1 MKNRK
6 RLVSVLAGVMAA
18 VLLLTLL
25 MSILPTFAGAASSGE
40 IRKQIIA
47 LQQERKEVQNQI
59 ADVKKQ
65 YKENEN
71 EIADLIAKKNV
82 IDQEIQL
89 LNTQIININEQ
100 ISAYN
105 LLIADKQDE
114 LDTAED
120 RLETLNQENKDRIRT
135 MEEEGEVSY
144 WEVVFKANSF
154 SDLLDRLNMV
164 EEIAAS
170 DKRRL
175 QELSDAAN
183 KVEEAQAELET
194 EKGELE
200 TTKKDLDDTQ
210 AEMNEKNKESEALLQ
225 ELLQKADDL
234 QALEEECKE
243 QENAFL
249 KQIAAME
256 VQFNAAKQREW
267 EAWKATSV
275 PPTTQGGGTGGN
287 GSDNT
292 GGNSA
297 TTAGGGSSGS
307 GGNSGGNSG
316 GSSGGW
322 QVPCS
327 YTSITSPFGNRK
339 SPTAGAS
346 SYHQGV
352 DLDTGTGDPVY
363 ATRAGVVTIA
373 GWGNAAGNYVQINHQ
388 DGFSSIYMHMSSY
401 CVSAGQIVSA
411 GQLIGA
417 TGATGVATGDHLH
430 FGISYNGVYVN
441 PCNYVPLY

>member
-71 EIADLIAKKNV
+71 EIADLIAQKNV
-82 IDQEIQL
+82 VDQEIQL

-120 RLETLNQENKDRIRT
+120 RLETLNQENKERIRT

-144 WEVVFKANSF
+144 WEVLFKANSF

-175 QELSDAAN
+175 QELSDAAD

-210 AEMNEKNKESEALLQ
+210 TEMNEKSKESEALLQ

-234 QALEEECKE
+234 EALEEECKE

-275 PPTTQGGGTGGN
+275 P
-287 GSDNT
+287 
-292 GGNSA
+292 A
-297 TTAGGGSSGS
+297 TTAAGGTNGS
-307 GGNSGGNSG
+307 GGTSGSSG
-316 GSSGGW
+316 GSSGGSGGW
-322 QVPCS
+322 LVPCS
-327 YTSITSPFGNRK
+327 YTSITSPFGNRV
-339 SPTAGAS
+339 SPTSGAS
-346 SYHQGV
+346 TYHQGV
-352 DLDTGTGDPVY
+352 DLDTGTGDNVY
-363 ATRAGVVTIA
+363 ASRAGVVTVA

-388 DGFSSIYMHMSSY
+388 DGFSSIYMHLKSS

-411 GQLIGA
+411 GQLIGL
-417 TGATGVATGDHLH
+417 TGATGITTGDHLH

-441 PCNYVPLY
+441 PCNYVALY

>member
-71 EIADLIAKKNV
+71 EIADLIAQKNV
-82 IDQEIQL
+82 VDQEIQL

-120 RLETLNQENKDRIRT
+120 RLEALNQENKERIRT

-144 WEVVFKANSF
+144 WEVLFKANSF

-210 AEMNEKNKESEALLQ
+210 AEMNEKSKESEALLQ

-275 PPTTQGGGTGGN
+275 PPTTQAGGTGG
-287 GSDNT
+287 S
-292 GGNSA
+292 
-297 TTAGGGSSGS
+297 SSGGTS
-307 GGNSGGNSG
+307 GSSG
-316 GSSGGW
+316 GSSGGSGGW
-322 QVPCS
+322 LVPCS
-327 YTSITSPFGNRK
+327 YTSITSPFGNRN
-339 SPTAGAS
+339 SPTSGAS
-346 SYHQGV
+346 TYHQGV

-363 ATRAGVVTIA
+363 ASRAGVVTVA
-373 GWGNAAGNYVQINHQ
+373 GWGRAAGNYVQINHQ
-388 DGFSSIYMHMSSY
+388 DGFSSIYMHLSSY

-417 TGATGVATGDHLH
+417 TGATGITTGDHLH
-430 FGISYNGVYVN
+430 FGISYNRVYVN
-441 PCNYVPLY
+441 PCNYVALY

>member
-71 EIADLIAKKNV
+71 EIADLIAQKNV
-82 IDQEIQL
+82 VDQEIQL

-120 RLETLNQENKDRIRT
+120 RLEALNQENKERIRT

-144 WEVVFKANSF
+144 WEVLFKANSF

-210 AEMNEKNKESEALLQ
+210 AEMNEKSKESEALLQ

-275 PPTTQGGGTGGN
+275 PATTQAGGTGG
-287 GSDNT
+287 S
-292 GGNSA
+292 
-297 TTAGGGSSGS
+297 SSGGTS
-307 GGNSGGNSG
+307 GGSG
-316 GSSGGW
+316 GSSGGSGGW
-322 QVPCS
+322 LVPCS
-327 YTSITSPFGNRK
+327 YTSITSPFGNRN
-339 SPTAGAS
+339 SPTSGAS

-363 ATRAGVVTIA
+363 ASRAGVVTVA

-388 DGFSSIYMHMSSY
+388 DGFSSIYMHLSSY

-417 TGATGVATGDHLH
+417 TGATGIATGDHLH

-441 PCNYVPLY
+441 PCNYVALY

>member
-120 RLETLNQENKDRIRT
+120 RLETLNQENKERIRT

-275 PPTTQGGGTGGN
+275 P
-287 GSDNT
+287 
-292 GGNSA
+292 A

-363 ATRAGVVTIA
+363 ATRAGVVTVA

-388 DGFSSIYMHMSSY
+388 DGFSSIYMHLKSS

-417 TGATGVATGDHLH
+417 TGATGITTGDHLH

>member
-154 SDLLDRLNMV
+154 SDLLDRMSMI

-170 DKRRL
+170 DNRRL
-175 QELSDAAN
+175 EALDEATKAVATAQEELATEKADLEQT
-183 KVEEAQAELET
+183 KEELNSTQAELDAKRE
-194 EKGELE
+194 EADGVIAELVAKGQEIEGLQDELE
-200 TTKKDLDDTQ
+200 SEDQDL
-210 AEMNEKNKESEALLQ
+210 
-225 ELLQKADDL
+225 
-234 QALEEECKE
+234 
-243 QENAFL
+243 L
-249 KQIAAME
+249 KQIAQME
-256 VQFNAAKQREW
+256 KEYNAAKHQEW
-267 EAWKATSV
+267 LAYMATYTTV
-275 PPTTQGGGTGGN
+275 PP
-287 GSDNT
+287 
-292 GGNSA
+292 A
-297 TTAGGGSSGS
+297 TTASSGTGVNGS
-307 GGNSGGNSG
+307 TNNGGNSG
-316 GSSGGW
+316 GSGNNGSSTPSSGGSW
-322 QVPCS
+322 LRPCS
-327 YTSITSPFGNRK
+327 YTYMSSPFGFRT

-352 DLDTGTGDPVY
+352 DLAAPANTPVY
-363 ATRAGVVTIA
+363 ATRSGIVTTTTYS
-373 GWGNAAGNYVQINHQ
+373 NAAGYYVTINHG
-388 DGFSSIYMHMSSY
+388 DGCSSIYMHLNNY
-401 CVSAGQIVSA
+401 VVSAGQAVSA
-411 GQLIGA
+411 GQLIGYVGRTGIA
-417 TGATGVATGDHLH
+417 TGYHLH
-430 FGISYNGVYVN
+430 FGIAYNGAYVN
-441 PCNYVPLY
+441 PCAYVSL

>member
-71 EIADLIAKKNV
+71 EIADLIAQKNV
-82 IDQEIQL
+82 VDQEIQL

-120 RLETLNQENKDRIRT
+120 RLEALNQENKERIRT

-144 WEVVFKANSF
+144 WEVLFKANSF

-210 AEMNEKNKESEALLQ
+210 TEMNEKSKESEALLQ

-234 QALEEECKE
+234 EALEEECKE

-275 PPTTQGGGTGGN
+275 P
-287 GSDNT
+287 
-292 GGNSA
+292 A
-297 TTAGGGSSGS
+297 TTAAGGTNGSGGTSGSSGGSSG
-307 GGNSGGNSG
+307 G
-316 GSSGGW
+316 SGGW

-327 YTSITSPFGNRK
+327 YTSITSPFGNRV
-339 SPTAGAS
+339 SPTSGAS
-346 SYHQGV
+346 TYHQGV
-352 DLDTGTGDPVY
+352 DLDTGTGDRVY
-363 ATRAGVVTIA
+363 ASRAGVVTVA

-388 DGFSSIYMHMSSY
+388 DGFSSIYMHLSSY

-411 GQLIGA
+411 GELIGL
-417 TGATGVATGDHLH
+417 TGATGITTGDHLH

-441 PCNYVPLY
+441 PCNYVALY

>member
-71 EIADLIAKKNV
+71 EIADLIAQKNV
-82 IDQEIQL
+82 VDQEIQL

-120 RLETLNQENKDRIRT
+120 RLEALNQENKERIRT

-144 WEVVFKANSF
+144 WEVLFKANSF

-210 AEMNEKNKESEALLQ
+210 AEMYEKNKESEALLQ

-275 PPTTQGGGTGGN
+275 PPTTQAGGTGG
-287 GSDNT
+287 S
-292 GGNSA
+292 
-297 TTAGGGSSGS
+297 SSGGTS
-307 GGNSGGNSG
+307 GSSG
-316 GSSGGW
+316 GSSGGSGGW
-322 QVPCS
+322 LVPCS
-327 YTSITSPFGNRK
+327 YTSITSPFGNRN
-339 SPTAGAS
+339 SPTSGAS
-346 SYHQGV
+346 TYHQGV

-363 ATRAGVVTIA
+363 ASRAGVVTVA

-388 DGFSSIYMHMSSY
+388 DGFSSIYMHLSSY

-417 TGATGVATGDHLH
+417 TGATGITTGDHLH

-441 PCNYVPLY
+441 PCNYVALY

>member
-71 EIADLIAKKNV
+71 EIADLIAQKNV
-82 IDQEIQL
+82 VDQEIQL

-120 RLETLNQENKDRIRT
+120 RLEALNQENKERIRT

-144 WEVVFKANSF
+144 WEVLFKANSF

-194 EKGELE
+194 EKGKLE

-275 PPTTQGGGTGGN
+275 PPTTQAGG
-287 GSDNT
+287 S
-292 GGNSA
+292 
-297 TTAGGGSSGS
+297 GGSSS
-307 GGNSGGNSG
+307 GGTSGSSG
-316 GSSGGW
+316 GSSGGSGGW
-322 QVPCS
+322 LVPCS
-327 YTSITSPFGNRK
+327 YTSITSPFGNRN
-339 SPTAGAS
+339 SPTSGAS
-346 SYHQGV
+346 TYHQGV

-363 ATRAGVVTIA
+363 ASRAGVVTVA

-388 DGFSSIYMHMSSY
+388 DGFSSIYMHLSSY

-417 TGATGVATGDHLH
+417 TGATGITTGDHLH

-441 PCNYVPLY
+441 PCNYVALY

>member
-71 EIADLIAKKNV
+71 EIADLIAQKNV
-82 IDQEIQL
+82 VDQEIQL

-120 RLETLNQENKDRIRT
+120 RLEALNQENKERIRT

-144 WEVVFKANSF
+144 WEVLFKANSF

-210 AEMNEKNKESEALLQ
+210 AEMNEKSKESEALLQ

-234 QALEEECKE
+234 EALEEECKE

-275 PPTTQGGGTGGN
+275 PPTTQAGGTGG
-287 GSDNT
+287 S
-292 GGNSA
+292 
-297 TTAGGGSSGS
+297 SSGGTS
-307 GGNSGGNSG
+307 GSSG
-316 GSSGGW
+316 GSSGGSGGW
-322 QVPCS
+322 LVPCS
-327 YTSITSPFGNRK
+327 YTSITSPFGNRN
-339 SPTAGAS
+339 SPTSGAS
-346 SYHQGV
+346 TYHQGV

-363 ATRAGVVTIA
+363 ASRAGVVTVA

-388 DGFSSIYMHMSSY
+388 DGFSSIYMHLSSY

-417 TGATGVATGDHLH
+417 TGATGITTGDHLH

-441 PCNYVPLY
+441 PCNYVALY

>member
-71 EIADLIAKKNV
+71 EIADLIAQKNV
-82 IDQEIQL
+82 VDQEIQL

-120 RLETLNQENKDRIRT
+120 RLEALNQENKERIRT

-144 WEVVFKANSF
+144 WEVLFKANSF

-234 QALEEECKE
+234 EALEEECKE

-275 PPTTQGGGTGGN
+275 PPTTQAGGTGG
-287 GSDNT
+287 S
-292 GGNSA
+292 
-297 TTAGGGSSGS
+297 SSGGTS
-307 GGNSGGNSG
+307 GGSG
-316 GSSGGW
+316 GSSGGSGGW
-322 QVPCS
+322 LVPCS
-327 YTSITSPFGNRK
+327 YTSITSPFGNRN
-339 SPTAGAS
+339 SPTSGAS

-363 ATRAGVVTIA
+363 ASRAGVVTVA

-388 DGFSSIYMHMSSY
+388 DGFSSIYMHLSSY

-417 TGATGVATGDHLH
+417 TGATGITTGDHLH

-441 PCNYVPLY
+441 PCNYVALY

>member
-120 RLETLNQENKDRIRT
+120 RLETLNQENKERIRT

-183 KVEEAQAELET
+183 KVEEAKAELEA
-194 EKGELE
+194 EKVELE
-200 TTKKDLDDTQ
+200 DTKKDLDDTQ
-210 AEMNEKNKESEALLQ
+210 AEMDAKSKESEELLQ

-234 QALEEECKE
+234 EALEEECKE

-275 PPTTQGGGTGGN
+275 P
-287 GSDNT
+287 
-292 GGNSA
+292 A

-352 DLDTGTGDPVY
+352 DLDTGTGDRVY
-363 ATRAGVVTIA
+363 ASRAGVVTVA

-388 DGFSSIYMHMSSY
+388 DGFSSIYMHLSSY

-411 GQLIGA
+411 GELIGL
-417 TGATGVATGDHLH
+417 TGATGITTGDHLH

>member
-183 KVEEAQAELET
+183 KVEEAQAELEA
-194 EKGELE
+194 EKVELE
-200 TTKKDLDDTQ
+200 DTKKDLDDTQ

-275 PPTTQGGGTGGN
+275 PPTTHRAAAAARAVPAEIRAGTPAVRPEEAAAAGWFPAATPP
-287 GSDNT
+287 SPVP
-292 GGNSA
+292 SA
-297 TTAGGGSSGS
+297 IVNLPRRALLPTIRALTWIPAPAP
-307 GGNSGGNSG
+307 
-316 GSSGGW
+316 
-322 QVPCS
+322 PC
-327 YTSITSPFGNRK
+327 TR
-339 SPTAGAS
+339 AVRAS
-346 SYHQGV
+346 S
-352 DLDTGTGDPVY
+352 P
-363 ATRAGVVTIA
+363 
-373 GWGNAAGNYVQINHQ
+373 
-388 DGFSSIYMHMSSY
+388 
-401 CVSAGQIVSA
+401 
-411 GQLIGA
+411 
-417 TGATGVATGDHLH
+417 
-430 FGISYNGVYVN
+430 
-441 PCNYVPLY
+441 

>member
-183 KVEEAQAELET
+183 KVEEAQDELEA
-194 EKGELE
+194 EKVELE
-200 TTKKDLDDTQ
+200 DTKKDLDDTQ
-210 AEMNEKNKESEALLQ
+210 AEMNTKKEESEALLQ

-275 PPTTQGGGTGGN
+275 PPTTQAGGTGG
-287 GSDNT
+287 S
-292 GGNSA
+292 
-297 TTAGGGSSGS
+297 SSGGTS
-307 GGNSGGNSG
+307 GSSG
-316 GSSGGW
+316 GSSGGSGGW
-322 QVPCS
+322 LVPCS

-363 ATRAGVVTIA
+363 ASRAGRRHRS
-373 GWGNAAGNYVQINHQ
+373 GL
-388 DGFSSIYMHMSSY
+388 
-401 CVSAGQIVSA
+401 GQCRR
-411 GQLIGA
+411 QLRADQPSGRLL
-417 TGATGVATGDHLH
+417 VHLH
-430 FGISYNGVYVN
+430 ALEQLLAYPPDRSSARDS
-441 PCNYVPLY
+441 

>member
-71 EIADLIAKKNV
+71 EIADLIAQKNV
-82 IDQEIQL
+82 VDQEIQL

-120 RLETLNQENKDRIRT
+120 RLEALNQENKERIRT

-144 WEVVFKANSF
+144 WEVLFKANSF

-275 PPTTQGGGTGGN
+275 PPTTQAGGTGG
-287 GSDNT
+287 S
-292 GGNSA
+292 
-297 TTAGGGSSGS
+297 SSGGTS
-307 GGNSGGNSG
+307 GSSG
-316 GSSGGW
+316 GSSGGSGGW
-322 QVPCS
+322 LVPCS
-327 YTSITSPFGNRK
+327 YTSITSPFGNRN
-339 SPTAGAS
+339 SPTSGAS

-363 ATRAGVVTIA
+363 ASRAGVVTVA
-373 GWGNAAGNYVQINHQ
+373 GWGNTAGNYVQINHQ
-388 DGFSSIYMHMSSY
+388 DGFSSIYMHLSSY

-417 TGATGVATGDHLH
+417 TGATGITTGDHLH

-441 PCNYVPLY
+441 PCNYVALY

>member
-71 EIADLIAKKNV
+71 EIADLIAQKNV
-82 IDQEIQL
+82 VDQEIQL

-120 RLETLNQENKDRIRT
+120 RLEALNQENKERIRT

-144 WEVVFKANSF
+144 WEVLFKANSF

-275 PPTTQGGGTGGN
+275 PPTTQAGGTGG
-287 GSDNT
+287 S
-292 GGNSA
+292 
-297 TTAGGGSSGS
+297 SSGGTS
-307 GGNSGGNSG
+307 GSSG
-316 GSSGGW
+316 GSSGGSGGW
-322 QVPCS
+322 LVPCS
-327 YTSITSPFGNRK
+327 YTSITSPFGNRN
-339 SPTAGAS
+339 SPTSGAS
-346 SYHQGV
+346 TYHQGV

-363 ATRAGVVTIA
+363 ASRAGVVTVA

-388 DGFSSIYMHMSSY
+388 DGFSSIYMHLSSF

-417 TGATGVATGDHLH
+417 TGATGITTGDHLH

-441 PCNYVPLY
+441 PCNYVALY

>member
-120 RLETLNQENKDRIRT
+120 RLETLNQENKERIRT

-183 KVEEAQAELET
+183 KVEEAQDELEA
-194 EKGELE
+194 EKVELE
-200 TTKKDLDDTQ
+200 DTKKDLDDTQ
-210 AEMNEKNKESEALLQ
+210 AEMNTKKEESEALLQ

-275 PPTTQGGGTGGN
+275 PPTTQAGGTGG
-287 GSDNT
+287 S
-292 GGNSA
+292 
-297 TTAGGGSSGS
+297 
-307 GGNSGGNSG
+307 
-316 GSSGGW
+316 
-322 QVPCS
+322 
-327 YTSITSPFGNRK
+327 
-339 SPTAGAS
+339 S

-363 ATRAGVVTIA
+363 ASRAGVVTIA

>member
-71 EIADLIAKKNV
+71 EIADLIAQKNV
-82 IDQEIQL
+82 VDQEIQL

-120 RLETLNQENKDRIRT
+120 RLETLNQENKERIRT

-144 WEVVFKANSF
+144 WEVLFKANSF

-210 AEMNEKNKESEALLQ
+210 TEMNEKSKESEALLQ

-234 QALEEECKE
+234 EALEEECKE

-275 PPTTQGGGTGGN
+275 P
-287 GSDNT
+287 
-292 GGNSA
+292 A
-297 TTAGGGSSGS
+297 TTAAGGTNGS
-307 GGNSGGNSG
+307 GGTSGSSG
-316 GSSGGW
+316 GSSGGSGGW
-322 QVPCS
+322 LVPCS
-327 YTSITSPFGNRK
+327 YTSITSPFGNRV
-339 SPTAGAS
+339 SPTSGAS
-346 SYHQGV
+346 TYHQGV
-352 DLDTGTGDPVY
+352 DLDTGTGDNVY
-363 ATRAGVVTIA
+363 ASRAGVVTVA

-388 DGFSSIYMHMSSY
+388 DGFSSIYMHLKSS

-411 GQLIGA
+411 GQLIGL
-417 TGATGVATGDHLH
+417 TGATGITTGDHLH

-441 PCNYVPLY
+441 PCNYVALY

>member
-71 EIADLIAKKNV
+71 EIADLIAQKNV
-82 IDQEIQL
+82 VDQEIQL

-120 RLETLNQENKDRIRT
+120 RLEALNQENKERIRT

-144 WEVVFKANSF
+144 WEVLFKANSF

-210 AEMNEKNKESEALLQ
+210 AEMNEKSKESEALLQ

-234 QALEEECKE
+234 EALEEECKE

-275 PPTTQGGGTGGN
+275 P
-287 GSDNT
+287 
-292 GGNSA
+292 A
-297 TTAGGGSSGS
+297 TTAGGGSNGS

-316 GSSGGW
+316 GSSGGSSGGW
-322 QVPCS
+322 LVPCS
-327 YTSITSPFGNRK
+327 YTSITSPFGNRN
-339 SPTAGAS
+339 SPTSGAS

-363 ATRAGVVTIA
+363 ASRAGVVTVA

-388 DGFSSIYMHMSSY
+388 DGFSSIYMHLSSF

-411 GQLIGA
+411 GELIGL
-417 TGATGVATGDHLH
+417 TGATGITTGDHLH

-441 PCNYVPLY
+441 PCNYVALY

>member
-71 EIADLIAKKNV
+71 EIADLIAQKNV
-82 IDQEIQL
+82 VDQEIQL

-120 RLETLNQENKDRIRT
+120 RLEALNQENKERIRT

-144 WEVVFKANSF
+144 WEVLFKANSF

-275 PPTTQGGGTGGN
+275 PPTTQAGGTGG
-287 GSDNT
+287 S
-292 GGNSA
+292 
-297 TTAGGGSSGS
+297 SSGGTS
-307 GGNSGGNSG
+307 GSSG
-316 GSSGGW
+316 GSSGGSGGW
-322 QVPCS
+322 LVPCS
-327 YTSITSPFGNRK
+327 YTSITSPFGNRN
-339 SPTAGAS
+339 SPTSGAS
-346 SYHQGV
+346 TYHQGV

-363 ATRAGVVTIA
+363 ASRAGVVTVA

-388 DGFSSIYMHMSSY
+388 DGFSSIYMHLSSS

-417 TGATGVATGDHLH
+417 TGATGITTGDHLH

-441 PCNYVPLY
+441 PCNYVALY

>member
-25 MSILPTFAGAASSGE
+25 MSILPTFAGAASSSE

-120 RLETLNQENKDRIRT
+120 RLETLNQENKERIRT

-175 QELSDAAN
+175 QELSDAAA
-183 KVEEAQAELET
+183 KVEEAQTELEA
-194 EKGELE
+194 EKVELE
-200 TTKKDLDDTQ
+200 DTKKDLDDTQ
-210 AEMNEKNKESEALLQ
+210 AEMNTKKEESEALLQ

-234 QALEEECKE
+234 QTLEEECKE

-267 EAWKATSV
+267 EAWKATSQ
-275 PPTTQGGGTGGN
+275 PAATKPAGGSTGGN
-287 GSDNT
+287 
-292 GGNSA
+292 A
-297 TTAGGGSSGS
+297 
-307 GGNSGGNSG
+307 GGNSGG
-316 GSSGGW
+316 W
-322 QVPCS
+322 LVPCS
-327 YTSITSPFGNRK
+327 YTSITSPFGNRT

-388 DGFSSIYMHMSSY
+388 DGFSSIYMHLSSY

-441 PCNYVPLY
+441 PCNYVALY

>member
-6 RLVSVLAGVMAA
+6 CLVSVLAGVMAA

-71 EIADLIAKKNV
+71 EIADLIAQKNV
-82 IDQEIQL
+82 VDQEIQL

-120 RLETLNQENKDRIRT
+120 RLETLNQENKERIRT

-144 WEVVFKANSF
+144 WEVLFKANSF

-175 QELSDAAN
+175 QELSDAAD

-210 AEMNEKNKESEALLQ
+210 TEMNEKSKESEALLQ

-275 PPTTQGGGTGGN
+275 P
-287 GSDNT
+287 
-292 GGNSA
+292 A
-297 TTAGGGSSGS
+297 TTAAGGTNGS
-307 GGNSGGNSG
+307 GGTSGSSG
-316 GSSGGW
+316 GSSGGSGGW
-322 QVPCS
+322 LVPCS
-327 YTSITSPFGNRK
+327 YTSITSPFGNRV
-339 SPTAGAS
+339 SPTSGAS
-346 SYHQGV
+346 TYHQGV
-352 DLDTGTGDPVY
+352 DLDTGTGDNVY
-363 ATRAGVVTIA
+363 ASRAGVVTVA

-388 DGFSSIYMHMSSY
+388 DGFSSIYMHLKSS

-411 GQLIGA
+411 GQLIGL
-417 TGATGVATGDHLH
+417 TGATGITTGDHLH

-441 PCNYVPLY
+441 PCNYVALY

>member
-71 EIADLIAKKNV
+71 EIADLIAQKNV
-82 IDQEIQL
+82 VDQEIQL

-120 RLETLNQENKDRIRT
+120 RLEALNQENKERIRT

-144 WEVVFKANSF
+144 WEVLFKANSF

-210 AEMNEKNKESEALLQ
+210 AEMNEKSKESEALLQ

-234 QALEEECKE
+234 EALEEECKE

-275 PPTTQGGGTGGN
+275 P
-287 GSDNT
+287 
-292 GGNSA
+292 A
-297 TTAGGGSSGS
+297 TTAGGGSNGS

-316 GSSGGW
+316 GSSGGSGGW
-322 QVPCS
+322 RVPCS
-327 YTSITSPFGNRK
+327 YTSITSPFGNRV
-339 SPTAGAS
+339 SPTSGAS
-346 SYHQGV
+346 TYHQGV

-363 ATRAGVVTIA
+363 ASRAGVVTVA

-388 DGFSSIYMHMSSY
+388 DGFSSIYMHLSSS

-411 GQLIGA
+411 GELIGA
-417 TGATGVATGDHLH
+417 TGATGITTGDHLH

-441 PCNYVPLY
+441 PCNYVALY

>member
-71 EIADLIAKKNV
+71 EIADLIAQKNV
-82 IDQEIQL
+82 VDQEIQL

-120 RLETLNQENKDRIRT
+120 RLEALNQENKERIRT
-135 MEEEGEVSY
+135 MEEEGEISY
-144 WEVVFKANSF
+144 WEVLFKANSF

-275 PPTTQGGGTGGN
+275 PPTTQAGGT
-287 GSDNT
+287 
-292 GGNSA
+292 
-297 TTAGGGSSGS
+297 
-307 GGNSGGNSG
+307 G
-316 GSSGGW
+316 GSSGGSGGW
-322 QVPCS
+322 LVPCS
-327 YTSITSPFGNRK
+327 YTSITSPFGNRN
-339 SPTAGAS
+339 SPTSGAS

-352 DLDTGTGDPVY
+352 DLDTGDPVY
-363 ATRAGVVTIA
+363 ASRAGVVTVA

-388 DGFSSIYMHMSSY
+388 DGFSSIYMHLSSY

-417 TGATGVATGDHLH
+417 TGATGITTGDHLH

-441 PCNYVPLY
+441 PCNYVALY

>member
-71 EIADLIAKKNV
+71 EIADLIAQKNV
-82 IDQEIQL
+82 VDQEIQL

-120 RLETLNQENKDRIRT
+120 RLETLNQENKERIRT

-144 WEVVFKANSF
+144 WEVLFKANSF

-210 AEMNEKNKESEALLQ
+210 AEMNEKSKESEALLQ

-234 QALEEECKE
+234 EALEEECKE

-275 PPTTQGGGTGGN
+275 PPTTQAGGTGG
-287 GSDNT
+287 S
-292 GGNSA
+292 
-297 TTAGGGSSGS
+297 SSGGTS
-307 GGNSGGNSG
+307 GGSG
-316 GSSGGW
+316 GSSGGSGGW
-322 QVPCS
+322 LVPCS
-327 YTSITSPFGNRK
+327 YTSITSPFGNRV
-339 SPTAGAS
+339 SPTSGAS
-346 SYHQGV
+346 TYHQGV

-363 ATRAGVVTIA
+363 ASRAGVVTVA

-388 DGFSSIYMHMSSY
+388 DGFSSIYMHLSSS

-411 GQLIGA
+411 GELIGA
-417 TGATGVATGDHLH
+417 TGATGITTGDHLH

-441 PCNYVPLY
+441 PCNYVALY

>member
-183 KVEEAQAELET
+183 KVEEAQAELEA
-194 EKGELE
+194 EKVELE
-200 TTKKDLDDTQ
+200 DTKKDLDDTQ

-275 PPTTQGGGTGGN
+275 P
-287 GSDNT
+287 
-292 GGNSA
+292 A

-307 GGNSGGNSG
+307 GGSSG

-363 ATRAGVVTIA
+363 ATRAGVVTVA

-388 DGFSSIYMHMSSY
+388 DGFSSIYMHLSSS

-417 TGATGVATGDHLH
+417 TGATGITTGDHLH

>member
-40 IRKQIIA
+40 IRKQITA
-47 LQQERKEVQNQI
+47 LQQERKEVQKQI
-59 ADVKKQ
+59 EDVKKQ
-65 YKENEN
+65 YKQNEN
-71 EIADLIAKKNV
+71 EIADLIERKNV
-82 IDQEIQL
+82 IDQEVQL
-89 LNTQIININEQ
+89 LNEQVININEQ

-120 RLETLNQENKDRIRT
+120 RLETLNQENKDRIRA
-135 MEEEGEVSY
+135 MEEEGELSY
-144 WEVVFKANSF
+144 WEVLFKANSF

-175 QELSDAAN
+175 QELSDAAD
-183 KVEEAQAELET
+183 KVEEAQAELEI

-200 TTKKDLDDTQ
+200 DTKKELDDTQ
-210 AEMNEKNKESEALLQ
+210 AEMDAKEKEAEELLQ

-234 QALEEECKE
+234 EAMEADFKE
-243 QENAFL
+243 QENEFL

-256 VQFNAAKQREW
+256 VQYTAAKQREW
-267 EAWKATSV
+267 AAWLATSV
-275 PPTTQGGGTGGN
+275 PATNAAGGT
-287 GSDNT
+287 D
-292 GGNSA
+292 
-297 TTAGGGSSGS
+297 GS
-307 GGNSGGNSG
+307 GGTSGGNSG
-316 GSSGGW
+316 GSSGGSAGGSSGGW
-322 QVPCS
+322 LIPVS
-327 YTSITSPFGNRK
+327 YTSITSPFGNRV
-339 SPTAGAS
+339 SPTTGAS
-346 SYHQGV
+346 TYHQGV

-363 ATRAGVVTIA
+363 ASRAGVVSVA
-373 GWGNAAGNYVQINHQ
+373 GFGSAAGNYVQINHQ
-388 DGFSSIYMHMSSY
+388 DGFSSIYMHLSSY
-401 CVSAGQIVSA
+401 CVSSGQIVSA
-411 GQLIGA
+411 GQVIGY

-441 PCNYVPLY
+441 PCNYVNLY

>member
-47 LQQERKEVQNQI
+47 LQQERKKVQNQI

-71 EIADLIAKKNV
+71 EIADLIAQKNV
-82 IDQEIQL
+82 VDQEIQL

-120 RLETLNQENKDRIRT
+120 RLEALNQENKERIRT

-144 WEVVFKANSF
+144 WEVLFKANSF

-210 AEMNEKNKESEALLQ
+210 AEMNEKSKESEALLQ

-275 PPTTQGGGTGGN
+275 PPTTQAGGTGG
-287 GSDNT
+287 S
-292 GGNSA
+292 
-297 TTAGGGSSGS
+297 SSGGTS
-307 GGNSGGNSG
+307 
-316 GSSGGW
+316 GSSGGGSGGSGGW
-322 QVPCS
+322 LVPCS
-327 YTSITSPFGNRK
+327 YTSITSPFGNRV
-339 SPTAGAS
+339 SPTSGAS
-346 SYHQGV
+346 TYHQGV

-363 ATRAGVVTIA
+363 ASRAGVVTVA

-388 DGFSSIYMHMSSY
+388 DGFSSIYMHLSSS

-417 TGATGVATGDHLH
+417 TGATGITTGDHLH

-441 PCNYVPLY
+441 PCNYVALY